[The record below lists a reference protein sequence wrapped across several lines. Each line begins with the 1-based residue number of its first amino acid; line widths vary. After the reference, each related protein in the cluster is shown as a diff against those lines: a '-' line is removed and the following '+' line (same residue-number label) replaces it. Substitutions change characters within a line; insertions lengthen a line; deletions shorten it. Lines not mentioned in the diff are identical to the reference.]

1 MSSLIAS
8 AEPALVTID
17 RAGHAPRRDPR
28 TALEALLLRTLPEA
42 PRAALVIGDSSGTFA
57 AACAAARPACRWQR
71 EAPGAPIGDT
81 GFDLVVLG
89 ADWCAAGADP
99 LALLRRLH
107 ARAAEGAVLLA
118 AVENRA
124 TLAMLQ
130 RWLEADLSD
139 DADGPLARAHLRHG
153 SPASFYKLLLDS
165 GWLPCEAAAT
175 AAPPVDPAFAAA
187 ALALADSVGVPA
199 ATASRQLGT
208 DLLAVRATRDG
219 GFPASLCSEREDE
232 VDATEAALFDVV
244 VPVTRETQ
252 LRLNVDQS
260 PGLAEVEARVVAW
273 RRASS
278 AAAALEGAKAHVEAD
293 WILFCHQ
300 DVYFP
305 AGFGRRLN
313 ELLAGI
319 SAEER
324 PRTLIGFAGM
334 AVAADRQG
342 YAPAGLVIDRRA
354 CFNHAGSSEVVSI
367 DELAIVVARE
377 SLHRIDPALGWH
389 LWATDLCLG
398 AIGEH
403 RVFPRIVRL
412 PLFHNSS
419 NDHRLPLAFRTS
431 AALLA
436 AKHPE
441 FGAIATLCGTIDAAF
456 LAAPVPEPAC

>member
-17 RAGHAPRRDPR
+17 RAGRAPRPDPR
-28 TALEALLLRTLPEA
+28 AALESLLLRTLPEA
-42 PRAALVIGDSSGTFA
+42 PRTALVLGDANGTFA

-89 ADWCAAGADP
+89 DDWCAAGADP

-165 GWLPCEAAAT
+165 GWLPGEAAAT
-175 AAPPVDPAFAAA
+175 AAPPVDPSFAAA

-208 DLLAVRATRDG
+208 GLLAVKATRDG
-219 GFPASLCSEREDE
+219 GFPASLCNEGDGRD
-232 VDATEAALFDVV
+232 VEAARFDVV

-313 ELLAGI
+313 ALLAGI

-334 AVAADRQG
+334 AVGADRQG
-342 YAPAGLVIDRRA
+342 YVPAGLVVDRRA
-354 CFNHAGSSEVVSI
+354 CFDHPASSEVVSI

-389 LWATDLCLG
+389 LWATDLCLA

-441 FGAIATLCGTIDAAF
+441 FGAIATLCGTLDAAF
-456 LAAPVPEPAC
+456 LAAPAPEPPC

>member
-17 RAGHAPRRDPR
+17 RAGRAPRPDPR
-28 TALEALLLRTLPEA
+28 AAVEALLLRTLPEA
-42 PRAALVIGDSSGTFA
+42 PRAALVLGDAHGTFA

-89 ADWCAAGADP
+89 ADWCAAGSDP

-165 GWLPCEAAAT
+165 GWLPGEAAAT

-187 ALALADSVGVPA
+187 ALALAGSVGVPA

-208 DLLAVRATRDG
+208 GLLAVRATRDG
-219 GFPASLCSEREDE
+219 GFPTSLCDE
-232 VDATEAALFDVV
+232 GDGGVAEAACFDVV

-293 WILFCHQ
+293 WILLCHQ

-305 AGFGRRLN
+305 AGFGQRLN
-313 ELLAGI
+313 ALLAGI

-334 AVAADRQG
+334 GVAADRQG
-342 YAPAGLVIDRRA
+342 YVPAGLVVDRRA
-354 CFNHAGSSEVVSI
+354 RFDHPASAEVVSI

-389 LWATDLCLG
+389 LWATDLCLA

-456 LAAPVPEPAC
+456 LAAPAPEQAC